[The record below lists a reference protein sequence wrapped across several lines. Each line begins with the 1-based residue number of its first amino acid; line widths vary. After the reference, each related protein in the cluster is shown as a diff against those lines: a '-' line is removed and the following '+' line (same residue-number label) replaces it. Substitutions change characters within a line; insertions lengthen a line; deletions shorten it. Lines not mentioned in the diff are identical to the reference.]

1 VLKAMRRL
9 HTIDSYK
16 RKIDRIKDSHRDIAI
31 TTDIIVGFPGETGQ
45 DFRQTVELAEY
56 CGYDSAYIFK
66 YSPRPGTPAFAM
78 KDDVSD
84 EEKASRFIE
93 LEQVQRRVQADRL
106 RRYMGKTV
114 RVLAERTSTKSAD
127 DLSGH
132 STCHKVVNFRG
143 SRDMI
148 GSILDV
154 RILEIKSNS
163 LYGEVC

>member
-1 VLKAMRRL
+1 VAKPLAARDQLGLLGLVGRRGVDL
-9 HTIDSYK
+9 
-16 RKIDRIKDSHRDIAI
+16 
-31 TTDIIVGFPGETGQ
+31 GQ
-45 DFRQTVELAEY
+45 L
-56 CGYDSAYIFK
+56 
-66 YSPRPGTPAFAM
+66 
-78 KDDVSD
+78 
-84 EEKASRFIE
+84 E